1 MNGMNGHDMD
11 DDLSDYFK
19 RNMKPVRQKEWDD
32 TPFVVS
38 TRARVI
44 RVPAAHPGRAQPWVT
59 FDIAKDPR
67 VDVPL
72 DGLITIPPDQI
83 HETSSVKGEREDE
96 PEGRLVVKR
105 NYAARKGWV

>member
-11 DDLSDYFK
+11 DDLSDYIR
-19 RNMKPVRQKEWDD
+19 RNMKPVRPKVAWNAE
-32 TPFVVS
+32 PFVVS
-38 TRARVI
+38 TKARVI
-44 RVPAAHPGRAQPWVT
+44 RKPNTQPLAT

-72 DGLITIPPDQI
+72 DGLIVIPLDQI

-96 PEGRLVVKR
+96 PEGSLVVKR
-105 NYAARKGWV
+105 TYAVRKGWV